1 MPGLIER
8 RKEYLDLIRRFTL
21 EQGYFTVSDIADEAG
36 VPRSTAQDW
45 IARLMDEGCVV
56 QKEGKRG
63 RAPARFQAVSV
74 LPRSACRRIF
84 TTIDGDRVEI
94 YHECLSS
101 ACAAFCEFHHRQAG
115 GILSRVSRDGTLL
128 RECASL
134 GEAEAEIG
142 LYPSPAVG
150 VVGLRKVG
158 DEIVQRIRCIGG
170 PAYSLT
176 DMMGVASGV
185 ERVDLRREGVLV
197 EGEVTTRAL
206 RYVAI
211 GIDDTDSREGGATF
225 ALALALL
232 QQVSSLPGVI
242 PIGHHVAML
251 YPDLREKTAGN
262 SCSFIEVAADP
273 ESCQVV
279 RDRSLRFLSDE
290 ALSPEWGLA
299 VKTGFTVPEE
309 LREYGNRVRRQVVTR
324 KEASA
329 VAARC
334 GIDIEGGR
342 GVIGAVAALSFIGL
356 DTPVLLDP
364 TQEIRSCTGG

>member
-21 EQGYFTVSDIADEAG
+21 EQGYFTVSDIAEEAG

-74 LPRSACRRIF
+74 LPRSACHRIF
-84 TTIDGDRVEI
+84 TTIDSDRVEI

-134 GEAEAEIG
+134 GDADAEIG
-142 LYPSPAVG
+142 LFPSPAVG
-150 VVGLRKVG
+150 VVGLRREG

-176 DMMGVASGV
+176 DMMGMASGV
-185 ERVDLRREGVLV
+185 ERVDLRRDGVLV

-211 GIDDTDSREGGATF
+211 GIDDTDTREAGATF

-232 QQVSSLPGVI
+232 QQVSSLEGVI

-251 YPDLREKTAGN
+251 NPNLPEKTAGN
-262 SCSFIEVAADP
+262 SCSFIEVAAAP
-273 ESCQVV
+273 ESCQAVT
-279 RDRSLRFLSDE
+279 DRSLRFLSDE
-290 ALSPEWGLA
+290 ALSKEWGLA
-299 VKTGFTVPEE
+299 IKTGFTIPEE
-309 LREYGNRVRRQVVTR
+309 LREYGNRVRRQVVAR
-324 KEASA
+324 REAAA

-334 GIDIEGGR
+334 GIHIAGGR

-356 DTPVLLDP
+356 EIPVLLDP
-364 TQEIRSCTGG
+364 TREIQGCAGG

>member
-8 RKEYLDLIRRFTL
+8 RKEYLELIRRFTL
-21 EQGYFTVSDIADEAG
+21 EQGYFTVGDIAEEAG

-45 IARLMDEGCVV
+45 ITRLMDEGCVV

-94 YHECLSS
+94 YHECLSTGS
-101 ACAAFCEFHHRQAG
+101 AAFCEFHHRQAG

-128 RECASL
+128 RECATL
-134 GEAEAEIG
+134 GEADARIG
-142 LYPSPAVG
+142 LHPSPAVG
-150 VVGLRKVG
+150 VVGLRKEG
-158 DEIVQRIRCIGG
+158 DTIVQRIRCIGG

-176 DMMGVASGV
+176 DMMGMAAGV
-185 ERVDLRREGVLV
+185 ERVDLRKDGMLV

-225 ALALALL
+225 AVSLALL

-251 YPDLREKTAGN
+251 YPDLKEKTGGN
-262 SCSFIEVAADP
+262 SCSFIEVAVAP

-279 RDRSLRFLSDE
+279 QDRSLRFISDE
-290 ALSPEWGLA
+290 SLSPEWGIA
-299 VKTGFTVPEE
+299 VKTGFTVPME

-324 KEASA
+324 KAA
-329 VAARC
+329 VAVAEHC
-334 GIDIEGGR
+334 GIRIEGGR

-356 DTPVLLDP
+356 ETPVLLDP
-364 TQEIRSCTGG
+364 TREIRGDTGR